1 MLDDDDDDDDAKN
14 AISRPSLP
22 AAIETH
28 RVYRLLYRPRLY
40 RQRTIDILSTEAILA
55 SNDEKTG
62 HTTKKTF
69 PILPGWQ
76 KKSLQIGNIFTNPNF
91 CWFLLFKAK
100 WQAPSPDIEAT
111 TVQKV
116 QNKKGGDKKYQLSM
130 AGAEN
135 KSLLE
140 I

>member
-28 RVYRLLYRPRLY
+28 RVYRLLYRPRYTRLY

-76 KKSLQIGNIFTNPNF
+76 KKFANWKHFHKSQLLLIFTF
-91 CWFLLFKAK
+91 QSK
-100 WQAPSPDIEAT
+100 
-111 TVQKV
+111 
-116 QNKKGGDKKYQLSM
+116 M
-130 AGAEN
+130 AGTFTGH
-135 KSLLE
+135 
-140 I
+140 

>member
-76 KKSLQIGNIFTNPNF
+76 KKVSKLETFSQIPTFVDFYFSKQNGRHLHRTLRPQQFEKFRIKKAEIKSTNYQ
-91 CWFLLFKAK
+91 
-100 WQAPSPDIEAT
+100 WQELKI
-111 TVQKV
+111 
-116 QNKKGGDKKYQLSM
+116 NRY
-130 AGAEN
+130 
-135 KSLLE
+135 
-140 I
+140 

>member
-76 KKSLQIGNIFTNPNF
+76 KKFANWKHFHKSQLLLIFTF
-91 CWFLLFKAK
+91 QSK
-100 WQAPSPDIEAT
+100 
-111 TVQKV
+111 
-116 QNKKGGDKKYQLSM
+116 M
-130 AGAEN
+130 AG
-135 KSLLE
+135 
-140 I
+140 IFTGH